1 MSRGSIRGDRRAPAA
16 GIDGGTAAGIAAGG
30 SSARLASRLAL
41 AAALNA
47 ARSGPDRR
55 SASASIR
62 TVADLGCCATPRSR
76 SLIVRA
82 AIPEASARSSCDH
95 AMLWRWRLSA
105 TPKMFAA
112 VESPPV
118 R

>member
-1 MSRGSIRGDRRAPAA
+1 MNDSVSRGSIRGDGRALAA
-16 GIDGGTAAGIAAGG
+16 GIDGGIAAGG

-47 ARSGPDRR
+47 ARSGPDRP

-76 SLIVRA
+76 SLIVLA
-82 AIPEASARSSCDH
+82 ATPEASARSSCDH
-95 AMLWRWRLSA
+95 ALLWRWRLSA
-105 TPKMFAA
+105 PPKMFAA
-112 VESPPV
+112 VESPAT